1 MEQQWKVLII
11 TKTHIYIYTHI
22 CIKLIHFYVSLV
34 VNLLACADC
43 VIKIMFLMLKCNNN
57 HHHHCCYY
65 YYYYYPQIFTKK
77 LEKIFA

>member
-11 TKTHIYIYTHI
+11 TKKHIY
-22 CIKLIHFYVSLV
+22 
-34 VNLLACADC
+34 LLACADC

-65 YYYYYPQIFTKK
+65 YYYYPQIFTKK
-77 LEKIFA
+77 LEKNFA